1 MAGPGGAV
9 VQGVAPGGVG
19 DRLGIKPGDRVL
31 AVNGRTVE
39 DLIDLLWLSAGPR
52 VQIEYDSSTGEHR
65 QASAAIRDNE
75 GLGLFFE
82 DAVFDGIRR
91 CRNRCVFCFV
101 DQMPPEM
108 RSTLYIKDDDYRLS
122 FLQGAYVTLTNMAE
136 PDWERILRMRLSP
149 LYVSVHA
156 TDPAVRGRL
165 LGLPHEAPVLP
176 ALKRLISGGTQ
187 LHAQVV
193 ACPGIN
199 DGEVLNRTISDLA
212 ALYPGVASLA
222 VVPVGLTRHRDRL
235 FAISPYDCLEA
246 SAVID
251 QIDAFQRKYLKELG
265 TRFVFAA
272 DEWFL
277 KAGRSLPE
285 DEEYE
290 DYPQISNGV
299 GLLRLFVCEFEAGQ
313 DDLPV
318 ELGSPK
324 NLLIVTGRSASGVI
338 SQAVQRLNA
347 IDGVNARVIVVDNRF
362 FGQSVTVTGLLT
374 GQDVLNALRAAGAGR
389 SDVVLVPDVALRS
402 GEQRFLDDVTL
413 EDLAR
418 ATGADVRPV
427 HASAHGLIE
436 AVLDLRDGVA

>member
-9 VQGVAPGGVG
+9 VQQVALGGVG
-19 DRLGIKPGDRVL
+19 HRLGIKPGDRIL
-31 AVNGRTVE
+31 TVNGRTIE

-52 VQIEYDSSTGEHR
+52 VEIEYDSPAGEHR
-65 QASAAIRDNE
+65 HASAAVRDDE

-101 DQMPPEM
+101 DQMPAEM
-108 RSTLYIKDDDYRLS
+108 RSSLYIKDDDYRLS
-122 FLQGAYVTLTNMAE
+122 FLQGAYVTLTNMKE
-136 PDWERILRMRLSP
+136 SDWERILRLRLSP

-176 ALKRLISGGTQ
+176 SLERLVSSGIQ
-187 LHAQVV
+187 VHAQVV

-199 DGEVLNRTISDLA
+199 DGEVLGRTISDLA
-212 ALYPGVASLA
+212 ALHPGIASLA
-222 VVPVGLTRHRDRL
+222 VVPVGLTRHRDKL
-235 FAISPYDCLEA
+235 SAISPYGPLEA
-246 SAVID
+246 STVID
-251 QIDAFQRKYLKELG
+251 QVSAFQQKYLDALG

-272 DEWFL
+272 DEWYL

-299 GLLRLFVCEFEAGQ
+299 GLLRLFLCEFEAEQ
-313 DDLPV
+313 DDLPP
-318 ELGSPK
+318 ELGHPRS
-324 NLLIVTGRSASGVI
+324 LLIVTGRSASGVI
-338 SQAVQRLNA
+338 SQAARRLNA
-347 IDGVNARVIVVDNRF
+347 ISGVNARVVVVDNRF
-362 FGQSVTVTGLLT
+362 FGQAVTVTGLLT
-374 GQDVLNALRAAGAGR
+374 GQDVLNALREAGAGPP
-389 SDVVLVPDVALRS
+389 DVVLVPDIALRS

-413 EDLAR
+413 EALAR
-418 ATGADVRPV
+418 TTGAEVRPV

-436 AVLDLRDGVA
+436 AVLDLRDGVS